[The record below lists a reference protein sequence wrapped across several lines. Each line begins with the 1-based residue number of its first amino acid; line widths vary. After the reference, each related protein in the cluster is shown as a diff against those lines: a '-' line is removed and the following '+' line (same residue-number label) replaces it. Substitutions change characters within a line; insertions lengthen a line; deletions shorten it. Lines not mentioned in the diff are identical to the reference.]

1 MIEDSR
7 NGAPHVQ
14 VAAIHPALFRKVMS
28 IALRLGG
35 DTFTTI
41 GRLST
46 CRHNEKYVS
55 PEHLPI
61 NK

>member
-14 VAAIHPALFRKVMS
+14 VAAIHPALFGKVMS
-28 IALRLGG
+28 IGVRLLGV
-35 DTFTTI
+35 TTV

-61 NK
+61 NR